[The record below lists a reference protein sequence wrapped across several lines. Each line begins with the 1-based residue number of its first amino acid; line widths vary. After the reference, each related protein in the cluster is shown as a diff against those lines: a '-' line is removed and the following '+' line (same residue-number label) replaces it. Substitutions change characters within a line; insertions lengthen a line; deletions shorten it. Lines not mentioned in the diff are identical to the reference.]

1 MTRFKKS
8 ISVARK
14 FTASFLM
21 LIFFINLIQ
30 AQAKKTCNIEME
42 LADTLSQDTI
52 YGGDL
57 SISTIDSTL
66 FYWYWTARIISI
78 DSVHKQIDC
87 LKTEPRLGKND
98 SLFYRQ
104 AKIATVYLNTKLC
117 QIKKDIHA
125 PELLSKPSK
134 EITAEYARNLSY
146 YKKNIRINPAYSNE
160 NYLSR
165 YCVDLTY
172 AALGGDSLAVELLLK
187 INKDFKLFRDGY
199 DAVDLYH
206 HREILY
212 NLLIVDKPKVYRE
225 RYNYLNNLRY

>member
-1 MTRFKKS
+1 
-8 ISVARK
+8 
-14 FTASFLM
+14 
-21 LIFFINLIQ
+21 
-30 AQAKKTCNIEME
+30 ME
-42 LADTLSQDTI
+42 IADTLGQDTF

-57 SISTIDSTL
+57 SISAIDSTI

-78 DSVHKQIDC
+78 DSVSKQIDC

-98 SLFYRQ
+98 SLIYRQ
-104 AKIATVYLNTKLC
+104 AKVATVYLNTKLC

-134 EITAEYARNLSY
+134 EITAEYARNLGY
-146 YKKNIRINPAYSNE
+146 YQKNRRINPAYSNE

-172 AALGGDSLAVELLLK
+172 AALRGDSLAVELLLK

-199 DAVDLYH
+199 AVDLYH

-212 NLLIVDKPKVYRE
+212 NLLIADKPKVYRE
-225 RYNYLNNLRY
+225 RYNYLNSLRY